1 MSTFESILSFGQAH
15 VGLIWPE
22 HSDRIEEI
30 EFTTVAVLDGNY
42 SKIKVCERPEL

>member
-42 SKIKVCERPEL
+42 SKIKVL